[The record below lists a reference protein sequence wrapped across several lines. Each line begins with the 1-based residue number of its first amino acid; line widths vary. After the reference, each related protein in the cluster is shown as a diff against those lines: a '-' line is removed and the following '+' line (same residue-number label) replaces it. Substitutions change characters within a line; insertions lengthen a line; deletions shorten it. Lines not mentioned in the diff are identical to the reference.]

1 MIDWSRQDYDDEIRV
16 QLVDPH
22 NLDNIRGEMTDLIL
36 SNSSVSYGYYTD
48 TRVSAK
54 LSTYGNSYIDNSWI
68 RIIHKRGDVERELGT
83 FVVQSR
89 PSVESQY
96 GHDIY
101 TYDLQS
107 VLWTLSKDLCNGHFS
122 IGAGAYSRDVFERI
136 CNTCGR
142 SWIHKAGERNHRY
155 SATKVYDVGD
165 DYLSFLFDV
174 CDTAENRLD
183 VDGHGR
189 ITDEPSFS
197 PAEITPTWTIDEG
210 DPRTLLLSDSI
221 TVSATNDLIAGR
233 AIVIYTNNDTE
244 IVATADRGSSSPY
257 SSAQRGYMVASKYQ
271 VSDMSPATQARAQQ
285 LAKQYL
291 DETAE
296 TIQLQ
301 CKTLYFPCET
311 GETMYLIRN
320 NEQKKYLIQSIE
332 LSLDTM
338 NQSLTLKEVS

>member
-1 MIDWSRQDYDDEIRV
+1 MDWTKQGYTDEISA
-16 QLVDPH
+16 QLIDPH
-22 NLDNIRGEMTDLIL
+22 NLDSVRGEMKDLIL
-36 SNSSVSYGYYTD
+36 SGSSISYGYNTD

-54 LSTYGNSYIDNSWI
+54 LQTYGNSYISNSWI
-68 RIIHKRGDVERELGT
+68 RLVHRRGTEMRELGT
-83 FVVQSR
+83 FVLQTR
-89 PSVESQY
+89 PEVSSQY
-96 GHDIY
+96 GKGVY
-101 TYDLQS
+101 TYNLQS
-107 VLWTLSKDLCNGHFS
+107 VLWTLSNDLCNGHFS

-142 SWIHKAGERNHRY
+142 SWIHKAGARNYRY
-155 SATKVYDVGD
+155 GATKIYDVGD
-165 DYLSFLFDV
+165 SYLSFLFDL
-174 CDTAENRLD
+174 CDSANNRLN

-189 ITDEPSFS
+189 ITDEPYF
-197 PAEITPTWTIDEG
+197 TPSNIEATWTIDAD
-210 DPRTLLLSDSI
+210 DPHTLLLSDEI
-221 TVSATNDLIAGR
+221 TESATNENIPGR
-233 AIVIYTNNDTE
+233 AIVIYTSGDTE

-311 GETMYLIRN
+311 GETLYLIRN
-320 NEQKKYLIQSIE
+320 NEQKKYLLQSIE